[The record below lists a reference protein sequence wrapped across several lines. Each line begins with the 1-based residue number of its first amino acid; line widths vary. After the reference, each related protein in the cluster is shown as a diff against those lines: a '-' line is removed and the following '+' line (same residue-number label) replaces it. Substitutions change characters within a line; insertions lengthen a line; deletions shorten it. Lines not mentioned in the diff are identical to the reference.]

1 MNPFGGPGASRKAA
15 NPADPAASFRAV
27 QGGTATDDAAG
38 EGDALAPGTFMA
50 LVAMG
55 LGVFVIANDFTAL
68 NVALPAIEGD
78 LDADVGSVQWVINA
92 YALVFGMAI
101 VSGGRIADMFGRRR
115 VFFIGAVLFAA
126 FSAIGAAA
134 PDLGVLIAARVGMG
148 VGGALMWPAILGM
161 TFAALP
167 ESKAGLAGG
176 LILGVAG
183 IGNAIGPLIGG
194 VLTEALSWRWIF
206 VLNVPVA
213 AIAMFVTWRKV
224 HQPQELADERIDY
237 AGMATISGALVLLLL
252 ALDQAVDWGWTD
264 ARVIAML
271 VLAVV
276 LMASFAVIERRA
288 GERALIPPDVIS
300 NRRFRAACLTVL
312 TLSAVFFSAVLYVPQ
327 FFEKI
332 LGYSTVE
339 AGLGMLP
346 MLAAFAITSFIAGP
360 LYNKV
365 GMRIVVGAG
374 TGMIA
379 LGSVL
384 LAILIGPD
392 AGFTDVAPG
401 LLAIG
406 IGCGLFYP
414 SVTTAAVTALDAARS
429 SLAGGIVYMFQIA
442 GGAVGLG
449 VSTAIFTSSSEGQ
462 LGDLVSDQTGFTLT
476 GHEQAVL
483 HGTLAGTDAAAAALA
498 ELPARVAAEIHRLVA
513 DSFAH
518 GVQTTFRVIAAVAIA
533 GFLVAV
539 IDLGRTPDLE
549 EGPG

>member
-1 MNPFGGPGASRKAA
+1 VTVVGGAPTEVKE
-15 NPADPAASFRAV
+15 D
-27 QGGTATDDAAG
+27 QIQ
-38 EGDALAPGTFMA
+38 PGTLMA

-78 LDADVGSVQWVINA
+78 LNADVGSAQWVINA

-101 VSGGRIADMFGRRR
+101 VSGGRLADMFGRRR
-115 VFFIGAVLFAA
+115 VFFIGSILFAA
-126 FSAIGAAA
+126 FSALGAAS
-134 PDLGVLIAARVGMG
+134 PDLGVLIGARVGMG
-148 VGGALMWPAILGM
+148 IGGALMWPAILGM

-183 IGNAIGPLIGG
+183 IGNAVGPLLGG
-194 VLTEALSWRWIF
+194 ALTEALDWRWIF
-206 VLNVPVA
+206 VVNVPIA
-213 AIAMFVTWRKV
+213 AFAMFVTWRNV
-224 HQPQELADERIDY
+224 HQEQDLSDERIDY
-237 AGMATISGALVLLLL
+237 AGMAAISGGLVLLLV

-264 ARVIAML
+264 PRVVAMA
-271 VLAVV
+271 VLAAV
-276 LMASFAVIERRA
+276 LIVAFGFIERRA
-288 GERALIPPDVIS
+288 GPRALIPPDVIR

-312 TLSAVFFSAVLYVPQ
+312 LLSAVFFSAVLYVPQ

-332 LGYSTVE
+332 LGYSTIE

-360 LYNKV
+360 LYNRV
-365 GMRIVVGAG
+365 GMRIVVGFG

-379 LGSVL
+379 LGSIL
-384 LAILIGPD
+384 LAVLTGPD
-392 AGFTDVAPG
+392 AGYTDLAPG
-401 LLAIG
+401 LLAVG
-406 IGCGLFYP
+406 IGCGMFYP
-414 SVTTAAVTALDAARS
+414 SVTTAAVTALDAARA

-449 VSTAIFTSSSEGQ
+449 ISTAIFTSASENE
-462 LGDLVSDQTGFTLT
+462 LGDLAQSKVGLTLT

-483 HGTLAGTDAAAAALA
+483 HGDLAGTDSAAAALA
-498 ELPARVAAEIHRLVA
+498 ELPSKAISDIQEIVR
-513 DSFAH
+513 DSFAN
-518 GVQTTFRVIAAVAIA
+518 GVQTSFQMIAVVAAV

-539 IDLGRTPDLE
+539 FDLGRTPDPKSPE
-549 EGPG
+549 PEPEPDPNPPRPIRSAPEPAWEPE